1 MYRNRSPDEARA
13 IQRATDRSYD
23 GPERRLAVRVNV
35 RQLKC
40 NLGRV
45 LDISSGGV
53 RLLSRR
59 KLSGCHVIR
68 LFDRDGDVHIDVEV
82 RRSRRL
88 GLFKHEIGLQ
98 FLKVPPDITAKLTT
112 LIFKNRI

>member
-1 MYRNRSPDEARA
+1 MSQTPGDTGRTT
-13 IQRATDRSYD
+13 QQVTDRSYA
-23 GPERRLAVRVNV
+23 GPERRCAVRVNV

-45 LDISSGGV
+45 RDISSRGA

-59 KLSGCHVIR
+59 KLRGWHVMR

-82 RRSRRL
+82 RWSKRL
-88 GLFKHEIGLQ
+88 GLFKHEIGLK
-98 FLKVPPDITAKLTT
+98 FLKVPPDIAAKLTT
-112 LIFKNRI
+112 LIFRNRI

>member
-45 LDISSGGV
+45 RDISSRGV

-59 KLSGCHVIR
+59 KLRGWHVIR
-68 LFDRDGDVHIDVEV
+68 LFDRDGDVHVNVEV

>member
-1 MYRNRSPDEARA
+1 MSQSRSDADRTT
-13 IQRATDRSYD
+13 QRVTDRSYA
-23 GPERRLAVRVNV
+23 GPERRSAVRVDV

-45 LDISSGGV
+45 LDLSSGGV

-59 KLSGCHVIR
+59 KLRGWHVLT

-82 RRSRRL
+82 RWSRRL

>member
-1 MYRNRSPDEARA
+1 MYRNRSSDAARA
-13 IQRATDRSYD
+13 IQPVINHSYA
-23 GPERRLAVRVNV
+23 GPERRRAVRVNV

-45 LDISSGGV
+45 LDISSRGA
-53 RLLSRR
+53 RLISRR
-59 KLSGCHVIR
+59 KLRGWHVIR

-98 FLKVPPDITAKLTT
+98 FLKVPPDIAAKLTT